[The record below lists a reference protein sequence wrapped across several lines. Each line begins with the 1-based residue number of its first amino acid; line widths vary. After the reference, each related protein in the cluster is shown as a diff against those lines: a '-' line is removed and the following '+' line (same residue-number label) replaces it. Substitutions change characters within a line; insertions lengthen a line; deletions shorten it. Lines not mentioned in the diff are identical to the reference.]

1 MSNAELTRTDPEID
15 ELDDPVE
22 AIPAAPDGFV
32 SGLPR
37 TRRAWR
43 SLLDELG
50 VRPSKGLGQNFLFE
64 RGIVDRIVR
73 LAGVGPGDHVLEVGP
88 GLGILTEALIAQ
100 AGQVTAVEY
109 DRRLAAHLRW
119 TFERSGR
126 FHLHERDALQTATS
140 DLIPDG
146 TPFSVVA
153 NLPYNIATAVV
164 QHLLEQPHR
173 PTRLTLMVQREVA
186 ERIVAP
192 PGELSVLGVATQF
205 HAAGRILFDI
215 PPTVFVP
222 PPTVTSSVLQLDVR
236 PELPLP
242 DAEIPEFMRI
252 VRAGYNQKRK
262 QVANSIAARFGV
274 PKADVEVWLR
284 SAGIDPD
291 RRAQT
296 LTVAEWVA
304 IRQSAPDLPAADT
317 SQSRRRDRVRAAEP
331 GPIA

>member
-1 MSNAELTRTDPEID
+1 MSDAEQDLTDPTTD
-15 ELDDPVE
+15 ELDDVVE

-73 LAGVGPGDHVLEVGP
+73 LASVGPDDHVLEVGP
-88 GLGILTEALIAQ
+88 GLGILTEALIAR
-100 AGQVTAVEY
+100 AGHVTAVEY

-119 TFERSGR
+119 TFDRSGR
-126 FHLHERDALQTATS
+126 FHLHQADALQTPTT
-140 DLIPDG
+140 DLFPDDV
-146 TPFSVVA
+146 TFSVVA
-153 NLPYNIATAVV
+153 NLPYNIASAVV

-205 HAAGRILFDI
+205 YAAGRILFDI

-236 PELPLP
+236 PELLLA
-242 DAEIPEFMRI
+242 DADIPEFMRI

-274 PKADVEVWLR
+274 PKAGVETWLR
-284 SAGIDPD
+284 SAGVDPD

-304 IRQSAPDLPAADT
+304 IRQAAPGLPAEDT
-317 SQSRRRDRVRAAEP
+317 SQSRKRDRVRPAADETP
-331 GPIA
+331 